1 MAETKG
7 SKAFRTS
14 RAGAVLFFL
23 HLILAFHMSAR
34 AQSVPQELIRYP
46 EMILY
51 NAKVH
56 TADKDAPDYAIADA
70 VVVRD
75 GRVLYVGNSADA
87 LRLAGPST
95 LKLDLRGKTVIPG
108 IIASDGDNAFAAG
121 DLYKYVQIGKKLVSG
136 GRSIRVKPTKEAVF
150 EKIKEIVSQVTP
162 GELVFLRFRD
172 ELNGLMWSVTR
183 QDLDALSP
191 NNPLVDVIGGSD
203 AVVNTKMLELAF
215 DHGLRKDH
223 IGVIKDKNGEPT
235 GQLWGQAAGVVMWN
249 VRPYPEENFEDFAK
263 DQMEL
268 QGKFVENGKTTVT
281 GHATGLDMTLWNAM
295 YHRGQLYLRF
305 RPAMDFARNNALS
318 AQILKRVGTLVDF
331 GLGDTVKIVGLAPGP
346 ADGAIDDP
354 YGISTL
360 DPMKLLPDII
370 PNDRF
375 PTGVFRWSGE
385 QWTGKGSLAEL
396 TPEQRKDT
404 ELQVLLDARRYG
416 WNFSGVHNM
425 GSKGINAF
433 VDGIEQAAKGQKL
446 MVPEIFR
453 PHSLDHNVAWHPSV
467 IEKAKRAAEPM
478 RFGLAV
484 REIFNPRIVQDQEV
498 IYLKFGDRAANLQP
512 VKTLIDEGLKVH
524 VEVGERDALWMLEKA
539 ITRTDD
545 TGRVRGGQYAVDRKT
560 GILMLTRWAARFI
573 GEEKDLG
580 SLEPGKF
587 ADLVVFDPDYLNIP
601 ADQISKMPVMM
612 TVIGGKIVYMAPKFS
627 AEVGPEHKK
636 LFHQAAVRAQ

>member
-1 MAETKG
+1 
-7 SKAFRTS
+7 
-14 RAGAVLFFL
+14 
-23 HLILAFHMSAR
+23 
-34 AQSVPQELIRYP
+34 
-46 EMILY
+46 
-51 NAKVH
+51 
-56 TADKDAPDYAIADA
+56 
-70 VVVRD
+70 
-75 GRVLYVGNSADA
+75 
-87 LRLAGPST
+87 
-95 LKLDLRGKTVIPG
+95 
-108 IIASDGDNAFAAG
+108 
-121 DLYKYVQIGKKLVSG
+121 
-136 GRSIRVKPTKEAVF
+136 
-150 EKIKEIVSQVTP
+150 
-162 GELVFLRFRD
+162 
-172 ELNGLMWSVTR
+172 
-183 QDLDALSP
+183 
-191 NNPLVDVIGGSD
+191 
-203 AVVNTKMLELAF
+203 
-215 DHGLRKDH
+215 
-223 IGVIKDKNGEPT
+223 
-235 GQLWGQAAGVVMWN
+235 
-249 VRPYPEENFEDFAK
+249 
-263 DQMEL
+263 
-268 QGKFVENGKTTVT
+268 VT

-385 QWTGKGSLAEL
+385 QWTSKSSLAEL

-453 PHSLDHNVAWHPSV
+453 PHSLDHNVAWHPTV

-545 TGRVRGGQYAVDRKT
+545 KGRVRGGQYAVDRKT

-573 GEEKDLG
+573 GEETDLG
-580 SLEPGKF
+580 SLERGKF

-636 LFHQAAVRAQ
+636 LVHPAAIRNN